1 MKSDRRISET
11 DLQIQN
17 DWLMKII
24 GVGSVVPEKVL
35 TNAML
40 EEFLDTSDE
49 WIKERTGISERRIIT
64 SEHLED
70 MASEAARRAI
80 VDAGLTPTDIDYI
93 ICSNVVN
100 EYITPSMSCII
111 QGAIGAKCAC
121 VDVNAACSG
130 FIYALDM
137 ADDRLKSGKARN
149 ILVVAAEEPTR
160 MVDWADRAM
169 CVLFGDGAGAVVVT
183 EGEGYMASRLTTASK
198 TSCLYYQR
206 RLEPTPY
213 ITKEENAAP
222 MHMNGRDVFKTAVL
236 SSSRDIT
243 SLLKQTGLA
252 PADIQHYIL
261 HQANMRIVEAIA
273 SYLKLDLSHFPHNVE
288 RRGNTSSASIPL
300 LLDELYKEG
309 KLQRGDKILMSAFGA
324 GFTTGACII
333 EWTK

>member
-1 MKSDRRISET
+1 
-11 DLQIQN
+11 
-17 DWLMKII
+17 
-24 GVGSVVPEKVL
+24 
-35 TNAML
+35 
-40 EEFLDTSDE
+40 
-49 WIKERTGISERRIIT
+49 
-64 SEHLED
+64 
-70 MASEAARRAI
+70 
-80 VDAGLTPTDIDYI
+80 
-93 ICSNVVN
+93 
-100 EYITPSMSCII
+100 
-111 QGAIGAKCAC
+111 
-121 VDVNAACSG
+121 
-130 FIYALDM
+130 
-137 ADDRLKSGKARN
+137 
-149 ILVVAAEEPTR
+149 

-222 MHMNGRDVFKTAVL
+222 MYMNGRDVFKTAVL

-261 HQANMRIVEAIA
+261 HQANMRIMEAIA